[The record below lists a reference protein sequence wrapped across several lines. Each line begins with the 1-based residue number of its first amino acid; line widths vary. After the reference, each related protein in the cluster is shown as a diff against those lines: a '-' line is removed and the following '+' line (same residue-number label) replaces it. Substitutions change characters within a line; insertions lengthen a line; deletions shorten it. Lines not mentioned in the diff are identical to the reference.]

1 MFTLPRKQTA
11 VLAALALACLTTAA
25 CSTSDEQPAASAAPG
40 GVTELTV
47 FAPQGANQNLQ
58 TATFTKVLGDKFKI
72 NFKFET
78 TTYDAGPAAEKRQIS
93 LASGDY
99 PDLYL
104 LISWVDQFNRA
115 ELLKLSKQGVIL
127 PLNDLIAKYAP
138 NIQKAL
144 EANPAY
150 KTLATAPDGK
160 IYGLPQWN
168 DCFHCSY
175 QGKFWINSAWLKKL
189 GLSAPKTTEEM
200 RAVLRAF
207 KTKDPNGNGKADEI
221 PLSSSTADMILP
233 YFMNSFIYDPESS
246 EATVP
251 TLALNNGK
259 VQFQPVQDKWRE
271 GLRYVASLYKEGL
284 IDPGAFTQN
293 RDGLKAKG
301 DNADEVIV
309 GAATMLHP
317 AILVTLGQKDGR
329 DEDYDAVPPLTG
341 PDGVAYTS
349 YRPASVPGAS
359 FVLTNKATE
368 QDQIAAIKMLDY
380 IFTDEGHLEGEFGKE
395 GVGWQKPESG
405 DVALNKDLKPLFEQ
419 IPADPDAPPINDAWG
434 ALTQYNSTRAFRES
448 QVQPTDIYEPEG
460 YERRLFEATKLY
472 EGKEPKAQMFPFW
485 SLWLGTDVAG
495 ETATLQ
501 TNINNYVTQANL
513 EFVTGKRNID
523 SDEDWAAYLEGLNGL
538 GLPRY
543 LQIQQQAYDAL

>member
-1 MFTLPRKQTA
+1 MSTLPRKQA
-11 VLAALALACLTTAA
+11 ALLAALSLAVLSIAA
-25 CSTSDEQPAASAAPG
+25 CSSDEKPAASAGRG
-40 GVTELTV
+40 GATELTV
-47 FAPQGANQNLQ
+47 FAPQNANQDLQ
-58 TATFTKVLGDKFKI
+58 ASDFTKLLSEKFKI
-72 NFKFET
+72 DFKFQT
-78 TTYDAGPAAEKRQIS
+78 TSFDAGPAAEKRQIS

-144 EANPAY
+144 ETNPAY
-150 KTLATAPDGK
+150 KALATAPDGK

-175 QGKFWINSAWLKKL
+175 QGKLWINSAWLKEL
-189 GLSAPKTTEEM
+189 GLSMPKTTEEM

-221 PLSSSTADMILP
+221 PLSSSTVDMVLP

-251 TLALNNGK
+251 TLALNSGK
-259 VQFQPVQDKWRE
+259 VQFQPMQEKWRE

-293 RDGLKAKG
+293 RDALKAKG

-329 DEDYDAVPPLTG
+329 DEDYNAVSPLTG

-349 YRPASVPGAS
+349 YRPASTPGAT
-359 FVLTNKATE
+359 FVLTNKAAE

-380 IFTDEGHLEGEFGKE
+380 IFSDEGHLQGEFGKE
-395 GVGWQKPESG
+395 GVNWKKPEKG
-405 DVALNKDLKPLFEQ
+405 DVALDKNLKPLFKV
-419 IPADPDAPPINDAWG
+419 IPAAPDAPPSNTAWG
-434 ALTQYNSTRAFRES
+434 ALAQYNSTRAFREA

-472 EGKEPKAQMFPFW
+472 EGKEPKEQIFPYW
-485 SLWLGTDVAG
+485 NLWLGTDVAG

-501 TNINNYVTQANL
+501 TNLQNYVTQSNL
-513 EFVTGKRNID
+513 EFVTGKKNID
-523 SDEDWAAYLEGLNGL
+523 SDQDWTAYLEGLNGL
-538 GLPRY
+538 GLQRY
-543 LQIQQQAYDAL
+543 LQIQQQAYDAQ